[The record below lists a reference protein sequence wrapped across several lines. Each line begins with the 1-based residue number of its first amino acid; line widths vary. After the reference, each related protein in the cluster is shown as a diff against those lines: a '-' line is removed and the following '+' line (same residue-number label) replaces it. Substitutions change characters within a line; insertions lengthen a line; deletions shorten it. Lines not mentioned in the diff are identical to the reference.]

1 MGSLARKKLGEIEMY
16 LYLLLLI
23 SPNFGMPSSPLID
36 IGAGFFPKSNLRE
49 SRQLAF
55 PSSTVINARGVNI
68 NLFDALPN
76 FTESSQAILED
87 RRLFHFVAGNLDEA
101 EKNIIALSEELR
113 NYNIEGIDIQDN
125 YFPEYNKAKQY
136 LRESRQDLWLLADRT
151 VKEVRVLKALLEA
164 LDDSKDLG
172 LLELTL
178 DQMKNLMNETLKILE
193 EALGKYNK
201 AQRIFENLKSS
212 VKKQGENLR
221 TVLEAVT
228 DDTNQEQE
236 RHDLISKR
244 CAIAD
249 WFTFG
254 LCSPIHEAVNSGK
267 LERVTE
273 MLEKMES
280 ITSRW
285 KKSGD
290 KLDEFV
296 KDAIGILTKEIE
308 LINGWKNDAEI
319 IKREIHDRTIKNLK
333 KYTAI
338 RDNFITGLDNLEN
351 SAQNFL
357 DHPVEIF

>member
-87 RRLFHFVAGNLDEA
+87 RRLFHFVAGSLEEA
-101 EKNIIALSEELR
+101 ETNIIALTEELR
-113 NYNIEGIDIQDN
+113 LYKIEDINIQDN
-125 YFPEYNKAKQY
+125 YFPEYNKAKQH
-136 LRESRQDLWLLADRT
+136 LRESRQKLWELADRT
-151 VKEVRVLKALLEA
+151 VREVRVLKVLLEA
-164 LDDSKDLG
+164 LDDSKDVG
-172 LLELTL
+172 LLEVTL
-178 DQMKNLMNETLKILE
+178 DQMKNLMIETLKILK
-193 EALGKYNK
+193 EALGKYNE
-201 AQRIFENLKSS
+201 AQRIFTNLNSS
-212 VKKQGENLR
+212 VKTQEKNLKN
-221 TVLEAVT
+221 VLEAVT
-228 DDTNQEQE
+228 DEYDEKQE
-236 RHDLISKR
+236 RHDSISKK